1 LKGSGI
7 MSYEYS
13 FDFNDFLTLENIEEA
28 KDWDGYIDPKG
39 RFFRT
44 KPNYSDYWMGSFNLH
59 KDFAYDYLRE
69 IEKIDDVDEAIKE
82 GLKTGK
88 IKDDWLNG
96 AKDYIVHVLGWVS
109 IGHSNITEEV
119 YTCVPQQQYCGL
131 KPNEIQKRIALK
143 IYEMNNYDM
152 KDYFYRF
159 DGIVPELDEEEIQR
173 INRQYGVIGGLED
186 DE

>member
-1 LKGSGI
+1 

-44 KPNYSDYWMGSFNLH
+44 SNKKIDY
-59 KDFAYDYLRE
+59 A